1 MRDQFS
7 AELLKAR
14 SGGALPALLLTALL
28 LAALGQLGAVYGES
42 GLADPGVAAATSHR
56 VLIMAGSCALFAS
69 LFGALVVT
77 GEFRSGAIGRTVLH
91 APGRS
96 VVVAAKL
103 GAATVAGLLFGLLA
117 VAEAATVGALAL
129 AARGSDLAL
138 DARSWGIA
146 GAAVA
151 VCGLGGL
158 WGAAIGWVVRH
169 QLAAVVG
176 LLVWGTVGQLL
187 VLGQLPGFGRFLP
200 EGAQYAL
207 LGDRLTFPEA
217 LSVPL
222 GGLLLALW
230 CVLVALAGRTLFLR
244 QDV

>member
-14 SGGALPALLLTALL
+14 SGGALPALLLIALL
-28 LAALGQLGAVYGES
+28 LAGVGQLGAVYAES
-42 GLADPGVAAATSHR
+42 GLADPDTAAATSHR
-56 VLIMAGSCALFAS
+56 VLTMAGSCALFAS

-96 VVVAAKL
+96 AVVAAKL
-103 GAATVAGLLFGLLA
+103 GTATAAGLLFGVLA
-117 VAEAATVGALAL
+117 VAEAAAVGGFALS
-129 AARGSDLAL
+129 ARGSALVL
-138 DARSWGIA
+138 DARGWGIA
-146 GAAVA
+146 AAAVA
-151 VCGLGGL
+151 VCALGGL
-158 WGAAIGWVVRH
+158 WGAAVGWLARH

-176 LLVWGTVGQLL
+176 LMVWGTAGQLV
-187 VLGQLPGFGRFLP
+187 VLGQLPGLGRFLP

-217 LSVPL
+217 LSAPV
-222 GGLLLALW
+222 GGLLLVVWCGAAAL
-230 CVLVALAGRTLFLR
+230 VGRALFLR
-244 QDV
+244 WDV